1 MDNEI
6 HVEFTAPIVTEDEI
20 KEYHFEGEGTT
31 VLAFFPG
38 AFTEVCTEE
47 MCKFRD
53 AMTKLENMGAEVL
66 GISVDS
72 PFALD
77 EFRRQNDLNFPLI
90 SDNNKEIIEQ
100 YGIRTDMMDI
110 GYNGLAKRSV
120 FIIKNGE
127 IVYSEI
133 MDDPHDL
140 PDLQQLKDKLESLD
154 E

>member
-1 MDNEI
+1 MKENIEI
-6 HVEFTAPIVTEDEI
+6 EFTAPKITEDEI
-20 KEYHFEGEGTT
+20 TEHHFTGDGVT

-53 AMTKLENMGAEVL
+53 MMNELGELGSNVL

-72 PFALD
+72 PFSLD

-90 SDNNKEIIEQ
+90 SDNNKEIVDQ
-100 YGIRTDMMDI
+100 YGVRTDFMDI

-120 FIIKNGE
+120 FVVKDSE
-127 IVYSEI
+127 VVYSEVL
-133 MDDPHDL
+133 DNPENL
-140 PDLQQLKDKLESLD
+140 PDMESLKETLED
-154 E
+154 L

>member
-6 HVEFTAPIVTEDEI
+6 EVEFTAPIVTEDEI

-53 AMTKLENMGAEVL
+53 AMDNLESMGADVI

-77 EFRRQNDLNFPLI
+77 EFRRQNELNFPLV
-90 SDNNKEIIEQ
+90 SDNNKEIIEK

-120 FIIKNGE
+120 FIVKDGE
-127 IVYSEI
+127 IVYSEV
-133 MDDPHDL
+133 MDNPENL
-140 PDLQQLKDKLESLD
+140 PNFQELRDQLDSLD